1 MSGTG
6 REARPPQARVLGDE
20 WGETR
25 ACLKY
30 EMRSRMC
37 QRKGYASPRQLKLQQ
52 RTWVAIDHTGQECQ
66 IQTHAAQQNGMKMSG
81 AKGKAHRLW

>member
-1 MSGTG
+1 
-6 REARPPQARVLGDE
+6 
-20 WGETR
+20 
-25 ACLKY
+25 
-30 EMRSRMC
+30 MC